1 MDDARVFPSPLE
13 GEGDSPAGERGEGTR
28 RPRTLALRAVPLPR
42 GERVLF
48 ALGAAVGLG
57 VALFTALGP
66 LDTGTETGGLAAR
79 VGDGGI
85 SRASYQRA
93 IEALEAD
100 KRNPLT
106 PADRDRAL
114 DRLIDEELLVQR
126 GIELGLPASEP
137 SVRKAIVDA
146 MVQFATVQGGER
158 APTDAELKRFY
169 DTRPD
174 LFRSDPALRVVAAA
188 LPGYD
193 PATAGRLAEL
203 LREGALFDR
212 AARAVG
218 ATLLPIPDMPLS
230 AAKLTD
236 YAGPTVR
243 DTALGLSP
251 GETAGA
257 VEAGGRLVI
266 VQLLERR
273 AGARA
278 PFETVRAEVEE
289 AWRRVE
295 RDEALERYLA
305 ELRRGTSVVK
315 D

>member
-1 MDDARVFPSPLE
+1 MFGA
-13 GEGDSPAGERGEGTR
+13 
-28 RPRTLALRAVPLPR
+28 
-42 GERVLF
+42 
-48 ALGAAVGLG
+48 GAAVGLG

-66 LDTGTETGGLAAR
+66 LDTGAEAGDLAAR
-79 VGDGGI
+79 VGDGGV
-85 SRASYQRA
+85 SRASYSRA

-106 PADRDRAL
+106 AADRARAL

-146 MVQFATVQGGER
+146 MVQFATVQGAER
-158 APTDAELKRFY
+158 APTEAELKRFY

-174 LFRSDPALRVVAAA
+174 LFRSDPALRVAAAA

-193 PATAGRLAEL
+193 PATAGRLARM
-203 LREGALFDR
+203 LREGASFNA

-230 AAKLTD
+230 ATKLTD

-257 VEAGGRLVI
+257 VESGGRLVM

-273 AGARA
+273 AGVRA
-278 PFETVRAEVEE
+278 PFATVRAEVEE

-295 RDEALERYLA
+295 RDRALERYLT

-315 D
+315 E

>member
-1 MDDARVFPSPLE
+1 VDRRSPKL
-13 GEGDSPAGERGEGTR
+13 
-28 RPRTLALRAVPLPR
+28 
-42 GERVLF
+42 LF

-66 LDTGTETGGLAAR
+66 LDSGAEAGDLAAR
-79 VGDGGI
+79 VGDGGV

-106 PADRDRAL
+106 AADRARAL
-114 DRLIDEELLVQR
+114 DRLIDEELLIQR
-126 GIELGLPASEP
+126 GIELGLAASEP

-174 LFRSDPALRVVAAA
+174 LFRSDPALRVAAAA
-188 LPGYD
+188 LPDYD
-193 PATAGRLAEL
+193 PAATGQLARF
-203 LREGALFDR
+203 LRDGTSFDA

-230 AAKLTD
+230 AGKLTD

-257 VEAGGRLVI
+257 VETGGRLVM
-266 VQLLERR
+266 VQLLERH
-273 AGARA
+273 AGVRA

-295 RDEALERYLA
+295 RDQALESYLA

-315 D
+315 E

>member
-1 MDDARVFPSPLE
+1 MRGASE
-13 GEGDSPAGERGEGTR
+13 ASGERATPHPAR
-28 RPRTLALRAVPLPR
+28 LPASRPLPGGAR
-42 GERVLF
+42 GARLLF
-48 ALGAAVGLG
+48 GAGAVIGLG

-66 LDTGTETGGLAAR
+66 IDTGVEAGDVAAR
-79 VGDGGI
+79 VGDGGV
-85 SRASYQRA
+85 SRASYTRA

-100 KRNPLT
+100 KRNALSA
-106 PADRDRAL
+106 ADRARAL

-146 MVQFATVQGGER
+146 MVQFATMQGAER
-158 APTDAELKRFY
+158 APADAELKRFY

-174 LFRSDPALRVVAAA
+174 LFRSDPALRVAAAA

-193 PATAGRLAEL
+193 PAATGRLAQL
-203 LREGALFDR
+203 LREGRSFE
-212 AARAVG
+212 AAAAAVG

-236 YAGPTVR
+236 YAGPAVR

-257 VEAGGRLVI
+257 VEAGGRLVM

-273 AGARA
+273 PGTRT

-295 RDEALERYLA
+295 RDQALERYLA
-305 ELRRGTSVVK
+305 ELRRGSRVVK
-315 D
+315 E